1 MFDRQHLV
9 LIADDD
15 RAVRDAL
22 QFALKLE
29 GLDVHAHS
37 GGAKLLADPD
47 LPRAGCV
54 IVDDR
59 MPLMDGF
66 QLLSHLLVRN
76 IHLPSILLTD
86 HATAGLYARAATAG
100 VRKVLEKPLLDN
112 ALIESIRTIL
122 SGNARV

>member
-1 MFDRQHLV
+1 MSDRQHLV

-15 RAVRDAL
+15 QAVRDAL

-29 GLDVHAHS
+29 GLDVHTHS

-47 LPRAGCV
+47 LMRAGCV

-66 QLLSHLLVRN
+66 QLLSHLLARN

-86 HATAGLYARAATAG
+86 HATVGLYARATTAG

-122 SGNARV
+122 NGDARA

>member
-1 MFDRQHLV
+1 MSDRQHLV

-15 RAVRDAL
+15 QAVRDAL

-37 GGAKLLADPD
+37 GGATLLADPD

-59 MPLMDGF
+59 MPHMDGF
-66 QLLSHLLVRN
+66 QLLSHLRAQNVL
-76 IHLPSILLTD
+76 LPAILLTD
-86 HATAGLYARAATAG
+86 HATAGLHARAASAG
-100 VRKVLEKPLLDN
+100 VREVLEKPLLDN
-112 ALIESIRTIL
+112 ALIESIWTIL
-122 SGNARV
+122 SSGA